1 MADPVHFYFDFS
13 SSYSYF
19 AYDRIGAVA
28 GKHMRDLVHRP
39 IALGAIFKERGHAP
53 DMPGTDKGSYI
64 FHDVERQAALLGKP
78 YAWPKPFPYNSI
90 PAARGFYWL
99 DANAPDLAQ
108 PYVAAVFETVFGKGQ
123 AVDDPGT
130 LADVAKS
137 VGADAA
143 AFKDGI
149 AEPAIKS
156 RLIEETE
163 AAKAKGVFGAPS
175 FTVGDELFWGAD
187 RLESLDAWLAQN

>member
-53 DMPGTDKGSYI
+53 DMPGTDKGAYI
-64 FHDVERQAALLGKP
+64 FHDVERQAAMLGKP

-108 PYVAAVFETVFGKGQ
+108 PYVAAVSRPSSARVRPSMTRTRWRTSQNRSARTPPPSRTVS
-123 AVDDPGT
+123 PIPP
-130 LADVAKS
+130 S
-137 VGADAA
+137 N
-143 AFKDGI
+143 
-149 AEPAIKS
+149 PA
-156 RLIEETE
+156 
-163 AAKAKGVFGAPS
+163 
-175 FTVGDELFWGAD
+175 
-187 RLESLDAWLAQN
+187 